1 MHAKSWVLDSSVLF
15 IGSVNFTHNSLDKS
29 KENMMR
35 TTEPSAVADALA
47 DYEQLWRDSTPVT
60 YEILEAMLEA
70 QCAAKER
77 KSEKQAEDRAAR
89 ARSRASASSD
99 DAGRSRP
106 SEEETS
112 QGADASAVR
121 RSHSE
126 RRSVSRSLSAELQAA
141 DAEHQ

>member
-1 MHAKSWVLDSSVLF
+1 
-15 IGSVNFTHNSLDKS
+15 
-29 KENMMR
+29 MR

-77 KSEKQAEDRAAR
+77 KFEKQAEDRAAR

-112 QGADASAVR
+112 QGADAVR